1 MFRLW
6 RRRPI
11 LVSAF
16 LLATALT
23 LFFGFRFVRYTL
35 YWSDPAHHEEVVQG
49 WMTVGYIGKSWHL
62 DPLEIDRLAGLPVPE
77 HGHPLTLRQI
87 AAMRS
92 EPLDMVIAAVEAAIT
107 ELRKAEAQP

>member
-6 RRRPI
+6 RKRPI

-35 YWSDPAHHEEVVQG
+35 YLSLIH
-49 WMTVGYIGKSWHL
+49 I
-62 DPLEIDRLAGLPVPE
+62 
-77 HGHPLTLRQI
+77 
-87 AAMRS
+87 S
-92 EPLDMVIAAVEAAIT
+92 EPT
-107 ELRKAEAQP
+107 RPY